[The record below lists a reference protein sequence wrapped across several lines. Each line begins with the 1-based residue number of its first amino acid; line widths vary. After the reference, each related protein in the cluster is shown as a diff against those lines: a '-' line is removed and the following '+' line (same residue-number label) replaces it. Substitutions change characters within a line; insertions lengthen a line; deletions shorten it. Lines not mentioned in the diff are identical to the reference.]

1 MKREDCLQSIARNVK
16 NGNLVKHMLA
26 TEAIM
31 RCLARRFGQD
41 EDRWGLAGLLHDVD
55 VEITGSDMTKHSKVG
70 GEMSKELGADE
81 EMAAAIVAHNEA
93 HGVPR
98 DSLMAKALFA
108 ADPLTGF
115 LTAVALVRLDKKL
128 ASVEV
133 RSALKRLPEKR
144 FAAGANR
151 DQMATSRELGMALE
165 DFVRLGLEAMQAI
178 APDLGL

>member
-1 MKREDCLQSIARNVK
+1 MTREECLHLIEQNVK

-31 RCLARRFGQD
+31 RSLARRFGQD

-55 VEITGSDMTKHSKVG
+55 VEITGGDMTKHSKVG
-70 GEMSKELGADE
+70 GEMLRALGVDDE
-81 EMAAAIVAHNEA
+81 IVAAIVAHNET
-93 HGVPR
+93 HGRPR
-98 DSLMAKALFA
+98 DSLIAKALYA

-115 LTAVALVRLDKKL
+115 LTAVALVRPDKKL
-128 ASVEV
+128 ATVEI

-151 DQMATSRELGMALE
+151 DQMATCKDLDIGME
-165 DFVRLGLEAMQAI
+165 DFLRLGLEAMQSI
-178 APDLGL
+178 ATDLGL